1 MRKKIFGVLLSAILF
16 FGFGAAGC
24 KGGGLM
30 KGTQM
35 NGTFYNPV
43 NLTGHDPWY
52 YKSGDEYYYVVCE
65 TLNGEQTLTIT
76 KSKSLTTLFPD
87 FSNPEVTKIVSPVRA
102 LGIQQIWAPEMFF
115 FGGHW
120 YLLFTAAPLEFEEP
134 DGIDGARRT
143 YIMKSEGGDAF
154 GNYAPPVKLELP
166 EDKRSIDATF
176 MDYKGRQYVIWSGWP
191 NRVHTAFWTQNL
203 YIAELEPGDPTKVR
217 ETSHGG
223 RYLIS
228 EPKEDWERLGASQ
241 NEGPC
246 VAFAPDGTPILMY
259 SAGYSGSDGYSIAY
273 LTLTGEDPLL
283 KEHWTKCD
291 KPLMETDLKEKD
303 VISPGHNSVVK
314 SPDGKEDWIVYHAA
328 KYSGAGWDRTLRLQK
343 LEWDG
348 NVPKVE
354 LSAWTEEVN
363 LPSGD
368 VSEKVKYEAED
379 AVKASSCFVETFE
392 KGRDFSYASSE
403 KAVGFQTDGTEV
415 RFEFKAKR
423 EGRGVIAFRYSNAQD
438 AKGKVKTQAI
448 VNGEEISLSV
458 PYTHYEELFTLTQI
472 NVKFQKGKNVVT
484 FRGLESLYLDC
495 IVATYL

>member
-1 MRKKIFGVLLSAILF
+1 M
-16 FGFGAAGC
+16 
-24 KGGGLM
+24 
-30 KGTQM
+30 
-35 NGTFYNPV
+35 
-43 NLTGHDPWY
+43 
-52 YKSGDEYYYVVCE
+52 
-65 TLNGEQTLTIT
+65 
-76 KSKSLTTLFPD
+76 
-87 FSNPEVTKIVSPVRA
+87 
-102 LGIQQIWAPEMFF
+102 
-115 FGGHW
+115 
-120 YLLFTAAPLEFEEP
+120 
-134 DGIDGARRT
+134 
-143 YIMKSEGGDAF
+143 
-154 GNYAPPVKLELP
+154 
-166 EDKRSIDATF
+166 
-176 MDYKGRQYVIWSGWP
+176 
-191 NRVHTAFWTQNL
+191 
-203 YIAELEPGDPTKVR
+203 
-217 ETSHGG
+217 
-223 RYLIS
+223 
-228 EPKEDWERLGASQ
+228 
-241 NEGPC
+241 
-246 VAFAPDGTPILMY
+246 
-259 SAGYSGSDGYSIAY
+259 
-273 LTLTGEDPLL
+273 
-283 KEHWTKCD
+283 
-291 KPLMETDLKEKD
+291 
-303 VISPGHNSVVK
+303 ISPGHNSVVK